1 MLEGILTFYIVLLI
15 GAAIY
20 WTGYFIFYHI
30 PKNIILF
37 FVQAFNFF
45 KELVAEAKAKHYAR
59 VLRKLLPVIIGF
71 IASVIVYIILR

>member
-1 MLEGILTFYIVLLI
+1 MI
-15 GAAIY
+15 GSAIY
-20 WTGYFIFYHI
+20 WTGYLIFYHI

-45 KELVAEAKAKHYAR
+45 KELAAETKAKNYAR
-59 VLRKLLPVIIGF
+59 VLPIIIGF